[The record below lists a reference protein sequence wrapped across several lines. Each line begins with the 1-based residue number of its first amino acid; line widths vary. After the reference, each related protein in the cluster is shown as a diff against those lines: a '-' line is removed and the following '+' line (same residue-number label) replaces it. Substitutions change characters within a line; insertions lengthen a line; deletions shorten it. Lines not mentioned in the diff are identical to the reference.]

1 MLADG
6 VHHATMQYLVGD
18 RNFESERANQI
29 DFYLGTHFDHL
40 EIVINPFINQ
50 INNFIYK
57 IQRFDAN
64 NQPATD
70 VNSGLYI
77 FDMRQTNAVV
87 SGGEIAIHYHPHIA
101 HWLHLESNLSL
112 LSTQDSLPFIPQNR
126 FNNTAKVEFKNE
138 NKLNLNS
145 FSAQYIHFFE
155 QNSVAPYE
163 TPSASYQI
171 INISC
176 IGSISKK
183 HKIGYSFG
191 VNNLLN
197 INYIDHLSRLKNY
210 DIPNPGRNF
219 YVKLYLTV

>member
-1 MLADG
+1 
-6 VHHATMQYLVGD
+6 MQYLVGD

-50 INNFIYK
+50 INNYIYK
-57 IQRFDAN
+57 IQRFDSN
-64 NQPATD
+64 NHPVRD
-70 VNSGLYI
+70 INSGLYI
-77 FDMRQTNAVV
+77 FDMRQTNAVF

-112 LSTQDSLPFIPQNR
+112 LTTQDSLPFIPQNR
-126 FNNTAKVEFKNE
+126 LNNTMKVEFKNE

-145 FSAQYIHFFE
+145 FSAQYIHYFE

-163 TPSASYQI
+163 TASSAYQI
-171 INISC
+171 LNFSC
-176 IGSISKK
+176 IGSISAK
-183 HKIGYSFG
+183 HKIGYSLG
-191 VNNLLN
+191 INNLLN
-197 INYIDHLSRLKNY
+197 VNYIDHLSRLKIY

-219 YVKLYLTV
+219 FVKLSLTL